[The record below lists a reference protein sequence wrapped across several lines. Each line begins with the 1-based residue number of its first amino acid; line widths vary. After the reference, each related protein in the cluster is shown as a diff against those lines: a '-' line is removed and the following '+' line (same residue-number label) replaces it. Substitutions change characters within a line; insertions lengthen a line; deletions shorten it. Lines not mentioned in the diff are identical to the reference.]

1 MIELFIVWALF
12 SFQMSGERDRC
23 LTSETSINN
32 KVPANKCAV
41 ECKEC
46 IR

>member
-23 LTSETSINN
+23 INN
-32 KVPANKCAV
+32 NVPANKCAV

-46 IR
+46 K